1 MIIDSMPPPPRDQ
14 MNTNNSAKE
23 EFITEGIID
32 NNRFEII
39 RILSIPKQIQNLI
52 IRVNL
57 YENKYYEY
65 SF

>member
-1 MIIDSMPPPPRDQ
+1 MIINSNQ

-39 RILSIPKQIQNLI
+39 RILSIPKQIQNFI

-57 YENKYYEY
+57 
-65 SF
+65 